1 MVINITTLTSTSIK
15 AKNVATEEYVDT
27 SSLLYNC
34 GI

>member
-1 MVINITTLTSTSIK
+1 MAINITTLIPTSIK

-27 SSLLYNC
+27 FSLLYNC